1 MARSIGFGLAVGV
14 LLDAFLVRMTF
25 TPAVLSM
32 LGDRAWWLPRWLDR
46 LLPNLDV
53 EGAALAERLAA
64 QEHAAEPERELARVG
79 ELPPRRLSAQLR
91 RSVWPV
97 IREAELLARNSAA
110 SATASLDPLLRVRT
124 SVPPATRLP
133 PAGGG
138 DGGVLAGQH
147 RARCAGARS

>member
-1 MARSIGFGLAVGV
+1 VVAAAALIMVSVFSGFIYAEMTMARSIGFGLAVGV

-64 QEHAAEPERELARVG
+64 REAEDAPEAEQAADRERELTPVG
-79 ELPPRRLSAQLR
+79 
-91 RSVWPV
+91 
-97 IREAELLARNSAA
+97 
-110 SATASLDPLLRVRT
+110 
-124 SVPPATRLP
+124 
-133 PAGGG
+133 
-138 DGGVLAGQH
+138 
-147 RARCAGARS
+147 